1 MHTVVMEGYNEFAI
15 NTKRE
20 HTTLKEKT
28 EIVCDSCHKH
38 SENQPEIPLFYKLT
52 WTTLFLM
59 YCKQNLK
66 IDRK

>member
-28 EIVCDSCHKH
+28 EIVCD
-38 SENQPEIPLFYKLT
+38 QPEIPLFYKLT